1 MFPKTYDI
9 KCIELLHSTDQT
21 SLPLFMLFW
30 LLSERERMGR
40 KRMAETTFHEGKISN
55 DCLETTIATM
65 EKHSHSSS
73 ANTSEAVNAGNSN
86 GLSAKKSNTR
96 AMDVVV
102 RRSCRLMNSSPR
114 SERLLIKPTMGH
126 INISESK
133 GEEIPIVQQANTGPI
148 LNERVMSEELALVQP
163 VVTAPISNKKTMEA
177 EIPHVLSVGTVSI
190 VNDKKMADKFEFL
203 IKVFDEFVSKTDK
216 QVKKALNEDSFT
228 DLNYKSLYIGSQKK
242 MEGLMEENFHLS
254 RKLEFALGK
263 IEAYEKMTGIMCASK
278 EVVLFSNPSPRKKH
292 VSQSRAASHAVIG
305 HETSS
310 PEPKKRTRTY
320 KNKMR
325 SLDID
330 A

>member
-1 MFPKTYDI
+1 
-9 KCIELLHSTDQT
+9 
-21 SLPLFMLFW
+21 
-30 LLSERERMGR
+30 MGR
-40 KRMAETTFHEGKISN
+40 KRMAETTFNEGKISN
-55 DCLETTIATM
+55 DCLETTIATL
-65 EKHSHSSS
+65 ENHSHSSS
-73 ANTSEAVNAGNSN
+73 ANISEAVNAGNTVHSTSN
-86 GLSAKKSNTR
+86 GLSAKKNNTR

-102 RRSCRLMNSSPR
+102 RRSCRIMNSSPR
-114 SERLLIKPTMGH
+114 SERLQMKPTMGH

-133 GEEIPIVQQANTGPI
+133 GEEIPLVQQTNTGPI
-148 LNERVMSEELALVQP
+148 LNDGVMSEELPLVRP
-163 VVTAPISNKKTMEA
+163 VVNAPISNKKTMEE
-177 EIPHVLSVGTVSI
+177 EIPHVVSIGTVSM

-216 QVKKALNEDSFT
+216 QVNKALNEDSFT

-292 VSQSRAASHAVIG
+292 ASQSRAAPHAVIG
-305 HETSS
+305 HGTSS
-310 PEPKKRTRTY
+310 PEPKKRTRRY
-320 KNKMR
+320 KKKMR

-330 A
+330 AKFC

>member
-1 MFPKTYDI
+1 
-9 KCIELLHSTDQT
+9 
-21 SLPLFMLFW
+21 
-30 LLSERERMGR
+30 MGR
-40 KRMAETTFHEGKISN
+40 KRMAETTLNKGKISN
-55 DCLETTIATM
+55 DCLETAIATL
-65 EKHSHSSS
+65 ENHSHSSS
-73 ANTSEAVNAGNSN
+73 VNTSEAVNAGNTVHSTSN

-114 SERLLIKPTMGH
+114 YERLQMKPTMGH

-133 GEEIPIVQQANTGPI
+133 GEEIPFVQQANTGNI
-148 LNERVMSEELALVQP
+148 LNERVMSEELPLVRP
-163 VVTAPISNKKTMEA
+163 VVNAPITNEKTMEA
-177 EIPHVLSVGTVSI
+177 EIPHVVSIGTVSI
-190 VNDKKMADKFEFL
+190 VNDKKMAEKFEFL

-216 QVKKALNEDSFT
+216 QVNKALNEDSFT

-278 EVVLFSNPSPRKKH
+278 EVVLFSNPSPQKKH
-292 VSQSRAASHAVIG
+292 ASQSRIG

-310 PEPKKRTRTY
+310 PEPKKRMRTY
-320 KNKMR
+320 KNKNAV
-325 SLDID
+325 S
-330 A
+330 